1 MLRCDVRPI
10 ISDGHDKI
18 VDGYA
23 EPQRCGCAPDEQ
35 RKPRLQCLEH
45 GCCRA
50 ATKTHLCAD
59 PDSCGDTISFH
70 VYRQA
75 SQWPTRQR
83 MRLAATLRAT
93 MATSNIMI
101 GVHDGNGPDDD
112 DGSDAGRQARRLQKW
127 ATRRALDGELFQTGH
142 GQRPGTRLRFE
153 APALR
158 AALHE
163 LRRLGRRIAL
173 LEGVEERW
181 GGDLHLFEDEP
192 ETRTLLGAALLL
204 SLGERSGLVERFAVE
219 RGKLLGLERWG
230 ERAVTY

>member
-1 MLRCDVRPI
+1 MCYRVVSHMLRCDVRPI

-23 EPQRCGCAPDEQ
+23 EPQRCECAPDEQ

-50 ATKTHLCAD
+50 AKKTHLCAD
-59 PDSCGDTISFH
+59 PDSCGDTINFH
-70 VYRQA
+70 IYRQA
-75 SQWPTRQR
+75 SQR
-83 MRLAATLRAT
+83 MRLAST
-93 MATSNIMI
+93 MRVTMTASNRGNIM
-101 GVHDGNGPDDD
+101 VDG
-112 DGSDAGRQARRLQKW
+112 DGDSDAGRQTRRQKW
-127 ATRRALDGELFQTGH
+127 ATRRALDGDLFHTGY

-158 AALHE
+158 AALQE
-163 LRRLGRRIAL
+163 MRRLGRRIAL

-181 GGDLHLFEDEP
+181 GGDLRLFEDEP
-192 ETRTLLGAALLL
+192 ETRMLLGAALFL
-204 SLGERSGLVERFAVE
+204 SLGERTGLVERFAVE
-219 RGKLLGLERWG
+219 RGKLVGLERWG